1 MAKQPLFALL
11 LIAFGAQH
19 ATAAPVD
26 SLFSDESVEVR
37 ADERLFT
44 LMLLFNGMGWSET
57 AEYGAEP
64 LKSPVYKGMRK
75 DLIGKLSSYRER
87 YLPNRVLNRAKRF
100 VVQHPAAIEDYI
112 EATLHISR
120 SPEFK
125 MGSSLPPRLAKLKG
139 LAGLLKGAWRDAR
152 VKVLMSRYKDQLIE
166 AQQGLLSSTDKRTG
180 PLVRML
186 KAKGEA
192 VRAKVDKAT
201 GGDDMADLFGSSD
214 GDAGDE
220 GGTATADDATAEL
233 EQIVVGVSPFWR
245 RDKRLLLR
253 VNGRF
258 ELIFGGQ
265 RGDGVTVAQHVA
277 LVRLRAAAG
286 IADKPVTD
294 AQTRASWA
302 LVSAATGRQGPDQ
315 MAPYPACISAVADW
329 KKLKVAL
336 TASDQASRILASC
349 EAKGN

>member
-1 MAKQPLFALL
+1 MAKQPLFAFLL
-11 LIAFGAQH
+11 LAFGAQH
-19 ATAAPVD
+19 AIAAPVD

-37 ADERLFT
+37 VDERLFT

-64 LKSPVYKGMRK
+64 LKAPLYKGMRK

-100 VVQHPAAIEDYI
+100 VVEHPAAIEDYI
-112 EATLHISR
+112 EATLHVSR

-139 LAGLLKGAWRDAR
+139 LAGLLKGAWKDAR
-152 VKVLMSRYKDQLIE
+152 VKVLMSRYKDQLTD
-166 AQQGLLSSTDKRTG
+166 AQQRLLSSIDKRTG

-192 VRAKVDKAT
+192 VAVKAKKAT
-201 GGDDMADLFGSSD
+201 GADDMDDLFGG
-214 GDAGDE
+214 GDDDVGDE
-220 GGTATADDATAEL
+220 GGTATADDATVEL
-233 EQIVVGVSPFWR
+233 EQVVVGVSPFWR

-253 VNGRF
+253 VAGRF

-265 RGDGVTVAQHVA
+265 RGDGVTVAQYVA

-286 IADKPVTD
+286 LAGKPLTD

-302 LVSAATGRQGPDQ
+302 LVTAATGRQGPDQ
-315 MAPYPACISAVADW
+315 MAPYPACVKAVDEW
-329 KKLKVAL
+329 KKLKEPLSIGDHGTKLV
-336 TASDQASRILASC
+336 ASC
-349 EAKGN
+349 QAKGN